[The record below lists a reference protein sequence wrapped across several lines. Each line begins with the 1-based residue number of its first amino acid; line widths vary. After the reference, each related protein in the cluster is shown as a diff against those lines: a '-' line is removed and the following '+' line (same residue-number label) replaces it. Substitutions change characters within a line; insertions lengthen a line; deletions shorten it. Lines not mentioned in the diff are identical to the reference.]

1 MMSSKHLIRALNEL
15 NKFLRNFFV
24 KKSFSILVTFLDIHP
39 NKFYAL
45 CVGQSSPAFKLY
57 WRRSCPISSLIRTND
72 VRKGQAQYPV
82 WGQTNI
88 WGQPTK
94 EGIKLPFKERW
105 SMLVRNWAVSEDDG
119 HLGTFVRG
127 IWWTY

>member
-45 CVGQSSPAFKLY
+45 FFPLFYLNIFFSILFGTQE
-57 WRRSCPISSLIRTND
+57 T
-72 VRKGQAQYPV
+72 RKGKKKRV
-82 WGQTNI
+82 VG
-88 WGQPTK
+88 G
-94 EGIKLPFKERW
+94 
-105 SMLVRNWAVSEDDG
+105 RN
-119 HLGTFVRG
+119 
-127 IWWTY
+127 